1 MEEIL
6 HRRWIVL
13 ILLMLGFFLDG
24 SFSLV
29 FSQNFYVNDLQ
40 MAPQLILLE
49 IVLATFAAPD
59 ESLLFWLALFAG
71 LSYDLF
77 YTGLIGQYTLI
88 VPLAYLLTKYLLN
101 YFKERAIYKLAA
113 FIIAVFISQ
122 LILYFLAVFFGMTN
136 ENPWQFISNAL
147 APTILLNVVLFLIF
161 YWPSQKLLGLMYIE
175 HRR

>member
-49 IVLATFAAPD
+49 IVLATFA
-59 ESLLFWLALFAG
+59 G

-101 YFKERAIYKLAA
+101 YFKERPIYKLAA